1 MTAVPDMPGW
11 QTARMRYSLDGIKK
25 NLTLILLSHK
35 NSTWGIFLYI
45 NHKV

>member
-1 MTAVPDMPGW
+1 VMAFLVI
-11 QTARMRYSLDGIKK
+11 IKCSIM
-25 NLTLILLSHK
+25 LILLSHK

>member
-1 MTAVPDMPGW
+1 VGG
-11 QTARMRYSLDGIKK
+11 MRVLVACDL
-25 NLTLILLSHK
+25 NLHHLILLSHK

>member
-1 MTAVPDMPGW
+1 MAQLDPIPTG
-11 QTARMRYSLDGIKK
+11 QRFRMGD
-25 NLTLILLSHK
+25 LILLSHK